1 MQDGILTFRLHPDEA
16 PVLREHA
23 LPLARD
29 ALRRLSERYR
39 FTPTGPILIEMFPR
53 HDDFAV
59 RNVGLPG
66 MIGALGACFGK
77 VVTLDS
83 PRARPPG
90 TFNWQATMYH
100 ELAHVV
106 TLQMS
111 ANRIPRWLTEG
122 ISVYEEQQARP
133 EWGRDMDL
141 EFAEALERGTVI
153 GLPELNAG
161 FMDPTTISMAYY
173 EASLL
178 VEYLVEIHGHEG
190 LETLVRAFAEGGDTD
205 VTLKK
210 TLNTSLAELQPRFT
224 AWLNTRFDSILK
236 ARRAPPDVV
245 ITSRTPRQTLEDLA
259 AAHPGYFDLHLRLGE
274 LRAQAGD
281 TAGAYRAWARAI
293 ELVPAATGED
303 GPRARIAKLAV
314 EQGDAPRAIE
324 AFEGILEREG
334 ANVEA
339 ARQLA
344 MLLDR
349 AEQPARAVKAWTRVA
364 ELDPFDANASA
375 VLGRQA
381 LSHRDAEQAARWFRA
396 ALAAGPADRAAAHCD
411 LAESYLGTGQSA
423 LAKRQVLAALE
434 SAPMYARAQDLLLAI
449 VDGTR

>member
-1 MQDGILTFRLHPDEA
+1 M
-16 PVLREHA
+16 
-23 LPLARD
+23 
-29 ALRRLSERYR
+29 SERYR
-39 FTPTGPILIEMFPR
+39 FTPTGPILIEIFPR

-141 EFAEALERGTVI
+141 EFADALERGTVI

-178 VEYLVEIHGHEG
+178 VEYLVEISRARWARVAGARVRRWRRHRRHAEEDAQHLAIGTAAAVHGLAE
-190 LETLVRAFAEGGDTD
+190 RALRCHRQGAARAPGRRHHVADAAPDARGPRDGDTPD
-205 VTLKK
+205 
-210 TLNTSLAELQPRFT
+210 TSICTCVWA
-224 AWLNTRFDSILK
+224 SC
-236 ARRAPPDVV
+236 ARRRA
-245 ITSRTPRQTLEDLA
+245 IRQART
-259 AAHPGYFDLHLRLGE
+259 
-274 LRAQAGD
+274 
-281 TAGAYRAWARAI
+281 ARGTTPI

-324 AFEGILEREG
+324 ALEGILEREG
-334 ANVEA
+334 ANVDA

-349 AEQPARAVKAWTRVA
+349 AEQPGRAAKAWARVA

-381 LSHRDAEQAARWFRA
+381 LESSRCRAGGALVPRGARGR
-396 ALAAGPADRAAAHCD
+396 PADRAAAHCD

-434 SAPMYARAQDLLLAI
+434 NAPMYARAQDLLLAI

>member
-1 MQDGILTFRLHPDEA
+1 
-16 PVLREHA
+16 
-23 LPLARD
+23 
-29 ALRRLSERYR
+29 
-39 FTPTGPILIEMFPR
+39 
-53 HDDFAV
+53 
-59 RNVGLPG
+59 
-66 MIGALGACFGK
+66 
-77 VVTLDS
+77 
-83 PRARPPG
+83 
-90 TFNWQATMYH
+90 
-100 ELAHVV
+100 
-106 TLQMS
+106 MS

-178 VEYLVEIHGHEG
+178 VEYLVEIHGHDG
-190 LETLVRAFAEGGDTD
+190 LESLVRAFAEGGDTD
-205 VTLKK
+205 ITLKK
-210 TLNTSLAELQPRFT
+210 TLNTSLAELQPLFT
-224 AWLNTRFDSILK
+224 AWLNARFEAIVK
-236 ARRAPPDVV
+236 ARRAPQDVV

-259 AAHPGYFDLHLRLGE
+259 AANPGYFDLHLRLGE

-281 TAGAYRAWARAI
+281 TAGAYNAWNHAI

-314 EQGDAPRAIE
+314 EQGDGPRAIE
-324 AFEGILEREG
+324 ALEGILEREG

-344 MLLDR
+344 LLLDR
-349 AEQPARAVKAWTRVA
+349 AEQPGRAAKAWARVA

-381 LSHRDAEQAARWFRA
+381 LDHRDAEQAARWFRA
-396 ALAAGPADRAAAHCD
+396 ALASGPADRAAAHCD
-411 LAESYLGTGQSA
+411 LAESYLATGQSA

-434 SAPMYARAQDLLLAI
+434 NAPMYARAQDLLLAI